1 VARLKCTSETR
12 PKAEAPDCPSLSADG
27 EGRFHISRYHTSRNY
42 ALYDGNGL
50 VVVTVYRKGAEAV
63 RDRLE
68 AQEKAIEDL
77 QHQLADLTTRFR
89 EQATLSPQPSLLES
103 FNARTWR
110 PPKQLPLIAA
120 EEMAT
125 YRITAPRRPALRR

>member
-1 VARLKCTSETR
+1 MPTK
-12 PKAEAPDCPSLSADG
+12 KAEAPDCPSLSADG
-27 EGRFHISRYHTSRNY
+27 EGRFHISRYHTSRNF
-42 ALYDGNGL
+42 ALYDNDGL

-77 QHQLADLTTRFR
+77 QRQIADLTARFR
-89 EQATLSPQPSLLES
+89 EQATLSPQPSLIES
-103 FNARTWR
+103 FHARTWR
-110 PPKQLPLIAA
+110 PPKQLPLLAA
-120 EEMAT
+120 EEIVI

>member
-1 VARLKCTSETR
+1 M
-12 PKAEAPDCPSLSADG
+12 PKKAKAPDCPSLSADG
-27 EGRFHISRYHTSRNY
+27 EGHFHLSRYHSSRNF
-42 ALYDGNGL
+42 ALYDADNL
-50 VVVTVYRKGAEAV
+50 VVVTAYRQGAEAV

-68 AQEKAIEDL
+68 DDARTIENL
-77 QHQLADLTTRFR
+77 QRPLAHLTMRFR
-89 EQATLSPQPSLLES
+89 AHATPSPQPSLLES

-125 YRITAPRRPALRR
+125 YRIISPRKPIPRR